1 MTESLVAKSNDL
13 SYEFHAGHRVTG
25 SITLTVTF
33 RPTPSEEHYDPE
45 HMQLPALNLAG
56 EVQQLDVHH
65 PWHDRADWHIAPGCI
80 ALTDRK
86 QKVVE
91 AFTFGGTLHVTGDAQ
106 HTCAVVRSQAP
117 IFELNSGIHTGAT
130 DAVSI
135 FVEEVRMLFARARAG
150 WNGDDA
156 GYLRHLAT
164 LDPALLYAACRQA
177 VQAHLGAQPEH
188 LRLTRYRS
196 TVHLLRVMAVEDPIP
211 TYVTPLS
218 EMLQP
223 ETAA

>member
-1 MTESLVAKSNDL
+1 
-13 SYEFHAGHRVTG
+13 
-25 SITLTVTF
+25 
-33 RPTPSEEHYDPE
+33 
-45 HMQLPALNLAG
+45 
-56 EVQQLDVHH
+56 
-65 PWHDRADWHIAPGCI
+65 
-80 ALTDRK
+80 LTDRK